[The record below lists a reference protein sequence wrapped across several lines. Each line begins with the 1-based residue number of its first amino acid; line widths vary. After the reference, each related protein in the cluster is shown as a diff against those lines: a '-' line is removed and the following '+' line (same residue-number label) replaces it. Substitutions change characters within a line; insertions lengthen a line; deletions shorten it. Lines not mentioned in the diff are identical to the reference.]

1 MSHKKN
7 PPANAATVIEEMS
20 MRGADI
26 RSIAKALGC
35 TDKILMRWREEN
47 EELEVALQNGRAF
60 EHDQLV
66 GKLMDV
72 AINGKG
78 KEAITAAIFLLK
90 ARHGYNENATDDR
103 AGPQVNITFELPGSL
118 DPKTYEAHVL
128 KQAIEPAKG
137 KKKKAKK
144 NDGTE

>member
-1 MSHKKN
+1 
-7 PPANAATVIEEMS
+7 

-90 ARHGYNENATDDR
+90 ARHGYNENATQDQ

-118 DPKTYEAHVL
+118 DPKTYEAQVL
-128 KQAIEPAKG
+128 NQAIEPAKG
-137 KKKKAKK
+137 KKKKAKD
-144 NDGTE
+144 NDGT

>member
-1 MSHKKN
+1 MSHKKH
-7 PPANAATVIEEMS
+7 PPENAATVIEEMS
-20 MRGADI
+20 ARGADI

-35 TDKILMRWREEN
+35 SDHVLARWREEKP
-47 EELEVALQNGRAF
+47 ELEEALKNGRAH
-60 EHDQLV
+60 EHDLLV
-66 GKLMDV
+66 GKLLDT
-72 AINGKG
+72 AINGTG
-78 KEAITAAIFLLK
+78 KEAVTCAIFLLK
-90 ARHGYNENATDDR
+90 ARHGYNENATQDQ

-144 NDGTE
+144 DDGTE